1 MQTGLR
7 DGLDAIGDKARYVS
21 AAAVRLKGRLGHND
35 SESGIHSY
43 AHTICTQSYSCHD
56 SYTGRNISMM
66 NFQLLLCSTAGLT
79 I

>member
-21 AAAVRLKGRLGHND
+21 AAAVRLKDRLGHNESD
-35 SESGIHSY
+35 SGMWF
-43 AHTICTQSYSCHD
+43 AHRLFYCHD
-56 SYTGRNISMM
+56 KILG
-66 NFQLLLCSTAGLT
+66 FALQLWGL